1 MRRHLPGSPFFLYAL
16 AGLIALAHALF
27 ALTAAAEKSM
37 TADEIAYLVAGH
49 TYNTRGDF
57 RFHPENGIL
66 PQRLV
71 GLPLTLAG
79 VPLPDYPDLWAKA
92 DIWTYGH
99 RFFYRHGLP
108 ADFYLFAGRGVVA
121 LFSAALGFLVF
132 CWAKSLHGWRGGF
145 LALGLYA
152 ACPAFLAHGALA
164 TSDVV
169 MAFFFLAALGA
180 WWRHLARPGPA
191 AAAISA
197 LVFGTAC
204 VAKFSAV
211 LLLPMMAICAV
222 AWWLA
227 LPRADRSRGLFRLAG
242 SGALH
247 AIAAAAIIWL
257 CYGARFS
264 AFAPGETGAG
274 FYRGDWNWILEDLG
288 LPGLVVAT
296 LRDLRALPEAFLY
309 GFAFVLQFSRER
321 AAFFAG
327 EYGTTGWLGFFP
339 FAFLVKTTLPLLG
352 LFALAAFAT
361 VARLRRLARTS
372 GRAALWA
379 AFQPWVPLV
388 ALVVV
393 YGITSLLSHLNIG
406 HRHLLPIYPALFI
419 GAGSLAAWLTRAR
432 PWAAAGILALG
443 AAHVAVAASN
453 RPHHLA
459 FFNSLV
465 GGPAQGWRY
474 LVDSSLDWGQDLAGL
489 ARWLRTAAPGEPAY
503 VAYFGAGDPAY
514 EGIRATLLPGLPNVG
529 EPKPARALGPG
540 VYAVSATL
548 LQQVYSDLRG
558 PWTAAAE
565 QEFLRLRANE
575 AAMLR
580 QLNPGPPRRDPAAP
594 AAAAFAATEVAWK
607 RYELLRFA
615 RLAHYLRVR
624 GPDTSIGGSILVF
637 RVDRTELDAALGG
650 SIADWQRLLE
660 RTVAARAA
668 VTGR

>member
-1 MRRHLPGSPFFLYAL
+1 MRRLLPGSPVFLYVL

-49 TYNTRGDF
+49 TYNARGDF
-57 RFHPENGIL
+57 RFHPENGVL

-79 VPLPDYPDLWAKA
+79 VPLPDYPELWAKA

-99 RFFYRHGLP
+99 RFFYRHGLS
-108 ADFYLFAGRGVVA
+108 ADFYLFAGRSVVA

-180 WWRHLARPGPA
+180 WWRHLAHPGPVGA
-191 AAAISA
+191 ALSA
-197 LVFGTAC
+197 FVFGTAC

-211 LLLPMMAICAV
+211 LLLPMMALVAA
-222 AWWLA
+222 AWWFA
-227 LPRADRSRGLFRLAG
+227 QPKAERTGALFRLVR
-242 SGALH
+242 SGVLH
-247 AIAAAAIIWL
+247 AGVAVAIIWAW
-257 CYGARFS
+257 YGGRFS

-288 LPGLVVAT
+288 LPGRVVAG
-296 LRDLRALPEAFLY
+296 LRDLHALPEAFLY

-352 LFALAAFAT
+352 LFALAT
-361 VARLRRLARTS
+361 VAAGARLRRLSRSS
-372 GRAALWA
+372 GPSALWNA
-379 AFQPWVPLV
+379 VQPWVPLA
-388 ALVVV
+388 ALVGV
-393 YGITSLLSHLNIG
+393 YGVTSLLSHLNIG

-443 AAHVAVAASN
+443 AAHVAVAAAN

-489 ARWLRTAAPGEPAY
+489 ARWLRTSAPGEPAY
-503 VAYFGAGDPAY
+503 VAYFGAGDPGY
-514 EGIRATLLPGLPNVG
+514 EGIRATLLPGLPIVG

-540 VYAVSATL
+540 VYAISATL

-558 PWTAAAE
+558 PWAAAAE

-575 AAMLR
+575 ADMLR
-580 QLNPGPPRRDPAAP
+580 QLDRLAPLPRDPAALV
-594 AAAAFAATEVAWK
+594 AAGAAWK

-624 GPDTSIGGSILVF
+624 GPDTSVGYSILVF
-637 RVDRTELDAALGG
+637 RVDRAELDAALGG

-660 RTVAARAA
+660 RTVAAKTA